1 MPSTK
6 DFKTIEEQI
15 NILDS
20 RGLKFKIE
28 KKQLSYLAGITIL
41 TLLTV
46 LNLCF

>member
-1 MPSTK
+1 MPATK

-20 RGLKFKIE
+20 RGLKFKNR
-28 KKQLSYLAGITIL
+28 KKAAKLLSRYNYFDLV
-41 TLLTV
+41 TV